1 MISLPLVQVPAL
13 SALSSPPPRAAFAVL
28 RQMRR
33 SPDDD
38 LFLGCLSLDTGELIS
53 FLYRP
58 GIPLRFQHVLCG
70 AAQGQGVCLA
80 GSSLRRRCA
89 REARNGAR

>member
-1 MISLPLVQVPAL
+1 MISLPLMHVPAL
-13 SALSSPPPRAAFAVL
+13 SARSSPPPRAAFAVL
-28 RQMRR
+28 RQMQR

-38 LFLGCLSLDTGELIS
+38 LFLGYLSLDTRELIS

-58 GIPLRFQHVLCG
+58 AIPLRFQHVLCR

-80 GSSLRRRCA
+80 DSSSRRRCA